1 MRLGAILAK
10 NSIVLLVGLGN
21 PGPTHIRQRHNIGF
35 MVIDEIARRLNF
47 PNFRAKFNGEFS
59 EANIDGQK
67 VMLLKPQT
75 FMNRSG
81 ISVSELVNFYKIQG
95 QNIIVFH
102 DELDLVAGKLRM
114 QFAGGLAGHNG
125 LRSMKEHMGGDFH
138 RARLGIGHPGQKEL
152 VTGHVL
158 GNFAPQDDWLQPFL
172 ETTSKNIEL
181 LLQGEHAK
189 YQNRVALDMQPWL
202 SKAKQTDEDTKN
214 KTDLKTNL
222 ANTLNSTKEDKE

>member
-1 MRLGAILAK
+1 MAT
-10 NSIVLLVGLGN
+10 NSTVLLVGLGN

-47 PNFRAKFNGEFS
+47 PAYRSKFNGEFS

-67 VMLLKPQT
+67 VMVLKPQT

-81 ISVSELVNFYKIQG
+81 ISVSELVNFYKIPG
-95 QNIIVFH
+95 QKIIVFH
-102 DELDLVAGKLRM
+102 DELDLKAGKLRM

-158 GNFAPQDDWLQPFL
+158 GNFSPQDDWLQPFL
-172 ETTSKNIEL
+172 ETTSKNIDL
-181 LLQGEHAK
+181 LLQGEYAK
-189 YQNRVALDMQPWL
+189 YQNRVALDMQPFL
-202 SKAKQTDEDTKN
+202 KPDAKTKSDSKSSEN
-214 KTDLKTNL
+214 TNSD
-222 ANTLNSTKEDKE
+222 NTKEDKN